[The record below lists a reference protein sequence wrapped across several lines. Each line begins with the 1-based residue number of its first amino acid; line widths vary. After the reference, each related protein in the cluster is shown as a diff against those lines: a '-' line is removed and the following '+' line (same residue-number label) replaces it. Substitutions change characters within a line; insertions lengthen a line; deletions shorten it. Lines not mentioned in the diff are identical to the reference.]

1 MAIYHMEAKVVSRG
15 SGRSAVAAS
24 AYMSCSRMYNDYD
37 GIQHDYTRKYGL
49 IYQEV
54 MLPPMAPPE
63 WKDREQLWNAV
74 EAAEKAKDSR
84 LAREFVVAL
93 PIELDTDSNISLIR
107 DFIQKNF
114 VALGMCADFA
124 IHDTDGHNPHAH
136 ILLTVR
142 PLNENGTWQY
152 KTEKEYLCIKD
163 GKEKG
168 FTAAEFKEAQKEGWE
183 KQYRYQAGK
192 KKIYLTPSAALE
204 KGYERVDKH
213 PKSTRYGRQNPISER
228 WNSEEQICLWR
239 EKWAEAVNKM
249 LAQNQIHASI
259 DHRSFAN
266 QGITEQPTIHE
277 GYIAQNMEKKGMISD
292 RCEINR
298 QIRADNKMLR
308 ELKAQVAKLAQAVE
322 RSIPVIAETME
333 AIRNH
338 MIFTQY
344 HLLHNEMQKEVIHDW
359 IQHFHPILNKYNTVK
374 KKLKAKIAE
383 KKELNLQKDKT
394 RILNPIQ
401 HIKLNQQLT
410 TVTEEIEELKSRKEH
425 LIFQAECSTD
435 KDMTNLSKKYDQMNK
450 NLDVLDSQDVSLKAQ
465 LKKDAAAFREESFVP
480 EPGQYLELLDT
491 RIRIRP
497 DFQDKLIAQL
507 KATFGK
513 YYDYH
518 RRNIAAEEVDY
529 LNVEDPDV
537 FSHRAWELEYQ
548 RKQEPR
554 RNQPVR
560 AKKKSH
566 DMEL

>member
-1 MAIYHMEAKVVSRG
+1 MAIYHMQAKVVSRG

-37 GIQHDYTRKYGL
+37 GIQHDYTRKHGL

-54 MLPPMAPPE
+54 MLPPMAPSE
-63 WKDREQLWNAV
+63 WNDREQLWNAV
-74 EAAEKAKDSR
+74 EETEKTKDSR

-93 PIELDTDSNISLIR
+93 PVELDKDSNISLLQ
-107 DFIQKNF
+107 DFIKKNF
-114 VALGMCADFA
+114 VDMGMCADFA

-163 GKEKG
+163 GE
-168 FTAAEFKEAQKEGWE
+168 
-183 KQYRYQAGK
+183 
-192 KKIYLTPSAALE
+192 E
-204 KGYERVDKH
+204 KGYERIDKH
-213 PKSTRYGRQNPISER
+213 PKSSRYGRQNPISEQ
-228 WNSEEQICLWR
+228 WNSDEQLCIWR
-239 EKWAEAVNKM
+239 ANWADAVNKM
-249 LAQNQIHASI
+249 LARNQINATI
-259 DHRSFAN
+259 DHRSFAD

-277 GYIAQNMEKKGMISD
+277 GYIAQNMEKNGIIAD

-308 ELKAQVAKLAQAVE
+308 ELKAKVVKLAEAVE
-322 RSIPVIAETME
+322 KSIPIIAETLE

-359 IQHFHPILNKYNTVK
+359 MNHFNPILNKYNTVK
-374 KKLKAKIAE
+374 KKLKAKVTE
-383 KKELNLQKDKT
+383 RKELNVQKDKT
-394 RILNPIQ
+394 SILNPIQ

-410 TVTEEIEELKSRKEH
+410 TITEEIEELKSRKEQ

-435 KDMTNLSKKYDQMNK
+435 KDMTILSQKYDQMNK
-450 NLDVLDSQDVSLKAQ
+450 NLDILDSHDISLKKQ
-465 LKKDAAAFREESFVP
+465 LKKDAAAFREEKFRPDP
-480 EPGQYLELLDT
+480 EQYTELLDT
-491 RIRIRP
+491 RIQIRP
-497 DFQDKLIAQL
+497 DFRDKLIEQL
-507 KATFGK
+507 KGTFGK

-518 RRNIAAEEVDY
+518 RRDIAANEVDY
-529 LNVEDPDV
+529 LNAEDPDV

-548 RKQEPR
+548 RKREIR
-554 RNQPVR
+554 LNQP
-560 AKKKSH
+560 AQSKKKFFYGSCKGTDSTDH
-566 DMEL
+566 LRLIRQSKIFSIQITLSCLS

>member
-1 MAIYHMEAKVVSRG
+1 MAIYHMQAKVVSRG

-37 GIQHDYTRKYGL
+37 GIQHDYTRKQGL

-54 MLPPMAPPE
+54 MLPPMAPLE
-63 WKDREQLWNAV
+63 WNDREQLWNAV
-74 EAAEKAKDSR
+74 EENEKTKDSR

-93 PIELDTDSNISLIR
+93 PVELDKDSNISLLQ
-107 DFIQKNF
+107 DFIKKNF
-114 VALGMCADFA
+114 VDMGMCADFA

-163 GKEKG
+163 GE
-168 FTAAEFKEAQKEGWE
+168 
-183 KQYRYQAGK
+183 
-192 KKIYLTPSAALE
+192 E
-204 KGYERVDKH
+204 KGYERIDKH
-213 PKSTRYGRQNPISER
+213 PKSSRYGRQNPISEQ
-228 WNSEEQICLWR
+228 WNSDEQLCIWR
-239 EKWAEAVNKM
+239 ANWADAVNKM
-249 LAQNQIHASI
+249 LARNQINATI
-259 DHRSFAN
+259 DHRSFAD

-277 GYIAQNMEKKGMISD
+277 GYIAQNMEKKGMIAD

-308 ELKAQVAKLAQAVE
+308 ELKAKVAKLAEAVE
-322 RSIPVIAETME
+322 KSVPIIAETLE

-359 IQHFHPILNKYNTVK
+359 MNHFNPILNKYNTVK
-374 KKLKAKIAE
+374 KKLKAKVTE
-383 KKELNLQKDKT
+383 RKELNVQKDKT
-394 RILNPIQ
+394 SILNPIQ

-410 TVTEEIEELKSRKEH
+410 TITEEIEELKSRKEQ

-435 KDMTNLSKKYDQMNK
+435 KDMTNLSKKYDQMNN
-450 NLDVLDSQDVSLKAQ
+450 NLDILDSQDISLKKH
-465 LKKDAAAFREESFVP
+465 LEKDAAAFREEKFRP
-480 EPGQYLELLDT
+480 EPEQYTELLDT
-491 RIRIRP
+491 RIQIRP
-497 DFQDKLIAQL
+497 DFRDKLIEQL
-507 KATFGK
+507 KGTFGK

-518 RRNIAAEEVDY
+518 RRDIAANEVDY
-529 LNVEDPDV
+529 LNAEDPDV

-548 RKQEPR
+548 RKREIR
-554 RNQPVR
+554 RNQP
-560 AKKKSH
+560 AQSKKKFFYGSCKGTDSTDH
-566 DMEL
+566 LRLIRQSKIFSIQITLSCLS